1 MIGEQDPGNRRL
13 MRFNLDKNEKE
24 LFNHFKSINQAR
36 LSYLI
41 PSNWR
46 SDDTKK

>member
-13 MRFNLDKNEKE
+13 MRFNPDKNEKE

-36 LSYLI
+36 LNY
-41 PSNWR
+41 PSLAIGDR
-46 SDDTKK
+46 RY